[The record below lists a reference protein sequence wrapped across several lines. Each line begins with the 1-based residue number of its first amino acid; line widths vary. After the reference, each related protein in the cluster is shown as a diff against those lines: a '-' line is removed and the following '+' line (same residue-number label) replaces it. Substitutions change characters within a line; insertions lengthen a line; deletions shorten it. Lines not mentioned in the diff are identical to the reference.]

1 MTDPAISDMCIISRA
16 PDVIATELD
25 GDAVLMSI
33 ARGQCYGFDAIGTRI
48 WSMIER
54 PMPVGEV
61 LATLLDEYEVPP
73 ETCRRDVTRLLAEL
87 AREQLIVIGDDQA
100 R

>member
-1 MTDPAISDMCIISRA
+1 LADIEITETSIVSRA

-25 GDAVLMSI
+25 GEAVLMSI

-54 PMPVGEV
+54 PAPVGEM
-61 LATLLDEYEVPP
+61 LARLVGEYNVAP
-73 ETCRRDVTRLLAEL
+73 EICRQDLTRLLAEL
-87 AREQLIVIGDDQA
+87 ARERLIFIGNEQA

>member
-1 MTDPAISDMCIISRA
+1 MSDIAISDMSIVSRA

-25 GDAVLMSI
+25 GEAVLMSI

-54 PMPVGEV
+54 PAAVGEM
-61 LATLLDEYEVPP
+61 LARLVDEYDVAP
-73 ETCRRDVTRLLAEL
+73 ETCRQDVTRLLSEL
-87 AREQLIVIGDDQA
+87 ARERLITIGNE
-100 R
+100 RPR